1 VSRYLKGPSGSART
15 LDSIISSHDPSQ
27 QIPGSM
33 HFSRSKSGDD
43 GPAPPSGPAGSI
55 HPQTALPS
63 GAKAGSGRSGEV
75 PTARQEWQ
83 DKHAPMK
90 NYLQNEPRARIES
103 VDGRALT
110 LAHESLKADCQT
122 KTERSSSERKD
133 LGQKVR
139 FSFNIAPFALRSKS
153 DRPASNV
160 METLFKQPIRM
171 TMFDAPEYQGPWR
184 HDCAP
189 KWTMGISDVS
199 GPKEGESCPC

>member
-1 VSRYLKGPSGSART
+1 MS
-15 LDSIISSHDPSQ
+15 
-27 QIPGSM
+27 
-33 HFSRSKSGDD
+33 FSRSKSGDD
-43 GPAPPSGPAGSI
+43 GPAAPSGPAGST

-63 GAKAGSGRSGEV
+63 RAKAGSVRSGAI

-90 NYLQNEPRARIES
+90 SYLQNDSRARIAS
-103 VDGRALT
+103 VDGRALA
-110 LAHESLKADCQT
+110 LAHESLEADCET
-122 KTERSSSERKD
+122 TTERSSSERTN

-139 FSFNIAPFALRSKS
+139 FSFDIAPFALRSKS
-153 DRPASNV
+153 DGPASNV
-160 METLFKQPIRM
+160 METLFKQPVRM